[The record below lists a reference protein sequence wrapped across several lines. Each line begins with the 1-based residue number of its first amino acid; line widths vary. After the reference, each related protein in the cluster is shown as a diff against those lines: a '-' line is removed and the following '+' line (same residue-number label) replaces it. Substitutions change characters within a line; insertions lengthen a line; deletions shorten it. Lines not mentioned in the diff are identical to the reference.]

1 MRWFWRYE
9 IEHLMH
15 RAGFNDVVIYGD
27 FDRSPVGRT
36 SPAFVVLAR

>member
-9 IEHLMH
+9 LEHLLH
-15 RAGFNDVVIYGD
+15 RAGFTDISIYGD
-27 FDRSPVGRT
+27 FDRSPVGRH